1 VPGARAALLLDVT
14 GEVVVES
21 GTRDDQNR
29 LVGAYQGIALGEA
42 QRAAQR
48 HDGGSVQELVCRYE
62 RGIVM
67 LQALKD
73 GYYLVFVLG
82 PTASVALGRHR
93 LRPARARLIQ
103 EL

>member
-1 VPGARAALLLDVT
+1 MRAALLLDVT

-21 GTRDDQNR
+21 GTRDETSR

-48 HDGGSVQELVCRYE
+48 HGSGSVQELVCRYE
-62 RGIVM
+62 RGVVM
-67 LQALKD
+67 LQPLKD

-82 PTASVALGRHR
+82 PAASVALGRLR